1 MAVALLDL
9 YFFKGEKFQLVRTR
23 DKDTIAVGQADAET
37 FVVDVGLKY
46 DPNMRN
52 FDHHQ
57 NDDSL
62 CWPNGVPLSSCGM
75 VWQWLR
81 DKKFLHQKMNDETM
95 NIFERD
101 FIQRIDMQDNGIA
114 KFSDCNFLVMYNR
127 KPDDPP
133 DTPHS

>member
-62 CWPNGVPLSSCGM
+62 CWPNGGSFVFLWYGLAM
-75 VWQWLR
+75 V
-81 DKKFLHQKMNDETM
+81 
-95 NIFERD
+95 
-101 FIQRIDMQDNGIA
+101 A
-114 KFSDCNFLVMYNR
+114 
-127 KPDDPP
+127 
-133 DTPHS
+133 